1 MDVKMQAA
9 AGVQSSGIE
18 SLPNENQRPQGK
30 VEPLKN
36 GQMLGQ
42 KTAMNGKVKGV
53 VDDVKEQLQL
63 QTAKLENGTNYEET
77 TLTPLEEELKEL
89 RMRVEELRP
98 YRDKAQKMEKAVQD
112 LHEALKQSKSKVL
125 SQQRQID
132 GLKRELQGKVD
143 ELAAEKEATEQLV
156 TEHSEALKVYESKT
170 RQQQEQLDRLQRDL
184 GATQRKGTEA
194 TLAKE
199 AYETAARQ
207 EIHQLQEELRS
218 SQLQLQL
225 EKVAKIRAWADIET
239 LKAGTKR
246 LWEEHSDFAKAAQE
260 ELLHLTERV
269 KEQAMLLGSIHP
281 LLPGVDELTECQ
293 CHLPELTSDDVLL
306 TSHMR
311 ECQSCQRVVTP
322 YLFHIKTCRKFNC
335 EHCAHVRR
343 LYCGHVFTCERE
355 ECDVTGC
362 VETRE
367 VIQGSQLSPEELQ
380 NDKQFKD
387 RISAHLR
394 KSTSPFYGTECGG
407 LFRAFQQTEYWA
419 FAVGPVNLHRHQ
431 VNNRLLQMCRRVLP
445 TTVSLAEQAVTAC
458 LSHSDLWSRCG
469 HRKRCLVCNICLT
482 SLRSCASCTLPKCEI
497 CVIAAMACARHS
509 INCTNANCKILFCY
523 HYRQYVREGDTVY
536 PSPIVLA
543 LFRESILMLNR
554 SPIAASLL

>member
-170 RQQQEQLDRLQRDL
+170 RQQQ
-184 GATQRKGTEA
+184 
-194 TLAKE
+194 
-199 AYETAARQ
+199 
-207 EIHQLQEELRS
+207 
-218 SQLQLQL
+218 
-225 EKVAKIRAWADIET
+225 VAKIRAWADIET

-431 VNNRLLQMCRRVLP
+431 VNNRLLQV
-445 TTVSLAEQAVTAC
+445 
-458 LSHSDLWSRCG
+458 
-469 HRKRCLVCNICLT
+469 I
-482 SLRSCASCTLPKCEI
+482 LRFFVPFIAHYILHEKWGFSFGLHSCACVCISSAITLEPPDG
-497 CVIAAMACARHS
+497 
-509 INCTNANCKILFCY
+509 L
-523 HYRQYVREGDTVY
+523 
-536 PSPIVLA
+536 
-543 LFRESILMLNR
+543 
-554 SPIAASLL
+554 

>member
-125 SQQRQID
+125 S
-132 GLKRELQGKVD
+132 
-143 ELAAEKEATEQLV
+143 
-156 TEHSEALKVYESKT
+156 
-170 RQQQEQLDRLQRDL
+170 QQEQLDRLQRDL

>member
-1 MDVKMQAA
+1 MCDIRCTTVNFNFPSEYPMDVKMQAA
-9 AGVQSSGIE
+9 AGVQSSGVG
-18 SLPNENQRPQGK
+18 SLPNENHRPQGK

-53 VDDVKEQLQL
+53 VDDVKEQLTKA
-63 QTAKLENGTNYEET
+63 TAKLGNGTNYEET
-77 TLTPLEEELKEL
+77 TLTPLEKELKEL
-89 RMRVEELRP
+89 RVEELR
-98 YRDKAQKMEKAVQD
+98 RDDAQKMERDVKD
-112 LHEALKQSKSKVL
+112 LHEALKQSESKVL
-125 SQQRQID
+125 DQQRQID

-143 ELAAEKEATEQLV
+143 ELAAEKEAKEQLV
-156 TEHSEALKVYESKT
+156 TEHSEALKIYESKT
-170 RQQQEQLDRLQRDL
+170 RQQQD
-184 GATQRKGTEA
+184 
-194 TLAKE
+194 
-199 AYETAARQ
+199 
-207 EIHQLQEELRS
+207 
-218 SQLQLQL
+218 
-225 EKVAKIRAWADIET
+225 AKIRAWADIET

-246 LWEEHSDFAKAAQE
+246 LLEEHSDFAKAAQE
-260 ELLHLTERV
+260 ELLHLTERENE
-269 KEQAMLLGSIHP
+269 KAMLLRSIHP

-362 VETRE
+362 VETRQ

-407 LFRAFQQTEYWA
+407 LFCAFQQTEYWA
-419 FAVGPVNLHRHQ
+419 VAVGPVNLHRHQ

-445 TTVSLAEQAVTAC
+445 TTVSLTEQAVTAC
-458 LSHSDLWSRCG
+458 LSHSDLWSSCG

-482 SLRSCASCTLPKCEI
+482 SLRSCALCTLPKCEI

-509 INCTNANCKILFCY
+509 INCTNANCKILFCH